1 MEKDPVDELDEPE
14 SILAGMGA
22 LWIPVFVASFGMAL
36 VILVSLWVAGWR
48 VEQALVAQVEGSWEV
63 GEPLALRV
71 LHVDGAR
78 QPRAGSE
85 LSAFVRQGETSVPLG
100 EFSDFAEL
108 GVLQGRFVVPQL
120 AIGPATLDLEV
131 RGAGVPTLRESVE
144 VEIVAERAPRVGELT
159 ISTSNLNWGDN
170 TEPQPEGMQIVVRPE
185 RRLLAGFDNT
195 LMIRV
200 TDEDGHPLVGMV
212 EVALLGGEFAGKRGL
227 SHSPPI
233 LKQEVSDNLGL
244 VMVKGSLAS
253 EILELEVRVVQP
265 GLVHTE
271 EGRVLGQRRFRMV
284 SFAGAVRMEADP
296 LALRIG
302 EPASIATRGL
312 RRKRP
317 IYVDM
322 HGPDGA
328 WIDAL
333 DPIVGLQPPRSWL
346 TTGIE
351 PGFIQAEAYFYTN
364 DPGESAEILRI
375 QLTDDDPRGAGS
387 LDPVLRQYR
396 ELLTAPRVERAFDR
410 SSEACYLAYI
420 ERTQLAPAE
429 VEAARR
435 FLLGTLPVQVLGP
448 PLATS
453 TLSRDLEAMVET
465 KQSWYLG
472 LRIGLLG
479 GGGFFLLVL
488 ALLILRRHGLTARA
502 TAEALGGLDD
512 PEIGPAIAA
521 ARRGAFIRMWAVVVV
536 MGLGL
541 LLVEAAL
548 DRIVWRV

>member
-1 MEKDPVDELDEPE
+1 VENEPVDDLDEPE

-36 VILVSLWVAGWR
+36 VILISLWVAGWR
-48 VEQALVAQVEGSWEV
+48 VEQALVAQVEASWEV

-78 QPRAGSE
+78 QPRPGSE
-85 LSAFVRQGETSVPLG
+85 LSAAVRQGETSVALG
-100 EFSDFAEL
+100 EFSDVAEL

-120 AIGPATLDLEV
+120 AEGPATLDLEV
-131 RGAGVPTLRESVE
+131 KGAGVPTLRESIE
-144 VEIVAERAPRVGELT
+144 VEIVAERPPRVGELT

-200 TDEDGHPLVGMV
+200 SDEDGHPMVGTV
-212 EVALLGGEFAGKRGL
+212 EVALLGGEFAGKRG
-227 SHSPPI
+227 SGHSPPI
-233 LKQEVSDNLGL
+233 LKQEESDNLGL

-253 EILELEVRVVQP
+253 EILELEVRLVHP

-284 SFAGAVRMEADP
+284 SFAGAVRLEGDP
-296 LALRIG
+296 LALRVG
-302 EPASIATRGL
+302 EPASIAARGL
-312 RRKRP
+312 RHKRP
-317 IYVDM
+317 IYVDI

-333 DPIVGLQPPRSWL
+333 DPVIGLQPPRSWL

-351 PGFIQAEAYFYTN
+351 PGFVQAEAYFYTN
-364 DPGESAEILRI
+364 DPGESAEILRL
-375 QLTDDDPRGAGS
+375 QLTDDDPRGAAS
-387 LDPVLRQYR
+387 LDPVLSQYR
-396 ELLTAPRVERAFDR
+396 ELLAAPRVERAFDR
-410 SSEACYLAYI
+410 SSEACYLAHI
-420 ERTQLAPAE
+420 ERTELDAAE

-448 PLATS
+448 PLAKS
-453 TLSRDLEAMVET
+453 TLGRDLEAMVET
-465 KQSWYLG
+465 KQGWYLS

-479 GGGFFLLVL
+479 GGGFFLLLL
-488 ALLILRRHGLTARA
+488 ALLILRRHGQTARA
-502 TAEALGGLDD
+502 TAEVLGGVDD

-521 ARRGAFIRMWAVVVV
+521 ARRGALIRMWAVVVV

-548 DRIVWRV
+548 ERIVWRV